1 MKDLKERAI
10 RGTAARVTAQSVNL
24 GLRVAVLAILARL
37 LTPSD
42 FGLVGMV
49 AAITGILN
57 LFRDFGLSAASVQH
71 HELSEDQSSA
81 LFWLNI
87 AVGVV
92 LAGITAACAHIIARF
107 YHEPRLY
114 WVTLAMASTFIL
126 NSAGNQHS
134 AHLQRELRFTTLSV
148 IDTGS
153 TILGSVLAIAGAM
166 VGWGY
171 WALVAMA
178 VATPL
183 SSAMALWIVTAW
195 IPRLPKLRAGIG
207 SMIRFGST
215 LTFNGIVVY
224 VASNFEKVLL
234 GRYWGADAIGI
245 YGRAYQLIRIPT
257 DTLTGSVGEVAFS
270 ALSRLQN
277 DPPRLRSYFLKGYSL
292 VLALTLPAT
301 IACAVLAPDLI
312 GFVLGPKWTEAA
324 PIFRYLTPTIL
335 VFAIANPLSWL
346 VMSIGWVKRGFKMS
360 VVIAPIMIAGYFIGL
375 PYGPKG
381 VAVAYST
388 VMLLWLVP
396 VTLWSVYRTAVSF
409 KDVVNTAAHPLIAS
423 LIAGAVAYAAC
434 FAYGHDAQHLA
445 RLIIGAVALTATYLV
460 TILYVMDQ
468 KSYYIDL
475 LQKFT
480 RRAPVEESALASAQ

>member
-1 MKDLKERAI
+1 MKDLKERTI
-10 RGTAARVTAQSVNL
+10 RGTAARVLTQSANL
-24 GLRVAVLAILARL
+24 GLRVGVLAILARL
-37 LTPSD
+37 LNPSD

-49 AAITGILN
+49 AALTGILN

-71 HELSEDQSSA
+71 LELTEDQSTA
-81 LFWLNI
+81 LFWINM
-87 AVGVV
+87 AVGIL
-92 LAGITAACAHIIARF
+92 LAGITAACAHIIADF

-114 WVTLAMASTFIL
+114 WVSLAMATTFIF

-134 AHLQRELRFTTLSV
+134 AHLQRELRFTTLSA

-153 TILGSVLAIAGAM
+153 LLLGAALGIAGAM
-166 VGWGY
+166 AGWGY
-171 WALVAMA
+171 WALVAMT
-178 VATPL
+178 VATPF
-183 SSAMALWIVTAW
+183 SSAIALWVITAW
-195 IPRLPKLRAGIG
+195 IPRLPKLRAGVG
-207 SMIRFGST
+207 SMIRFGGT
-215 LTFNGIVVY
+215 LTINGIVVY

-301 IACAVLAPDLI
+301 IACAVLAPELI
-312 GFVLGPKWTEAA
+312 SVLLGPKWKEAA

-335 VFAIANPLSWL
+335 VFAIANPVSWL
-346 VMSIGWVKRGFKMS
+346 VMSIGLVVRGFKMS
-360 VVIAPIMIAGYFIGL
+360 LVIAPVMIASYFVAL

-381 VAVAYST
+381 VALAYST

-396 VTLWSVYRTAVSF
+396 VTLWSVHRTAVSF
-409 KDVVNTAAHPLIAS
+409 KDVVSTASRPLIAS
-423 LIAGAVAYAAC
+423 LLAGGVAYGAC
-434 FAYGHDAQHLA
+434 LGYGHDGHHVA
-445 RLIIGAVALTATYLV
+445 RLMIGGLTLSATYLV

-468 KSYYIDL
+468 KSYYIGL
-475 LQKFT
+475 LQQFT
-480 RRAPVEESALASAQ
+480 RRAPVEETVLATAQ

>member
-1 MKDLKERAI
+1 MKDLRERTV
-10 RGTAARVTAQSVNL
+10 RGTLARVLTQSANL
-24 GLRVAVLAILARL
+24 GLRVGVLAILARL
-37 LTPSD
+37 LNPSD

-49 AAITGILN
+49 AALTGILN

-71 HELSEDQSSA
+71 VELTEDQSTA
-81 LFWLNI
+81 LFWINM
-87 AVGVV
+87 AVGIV
-92 LAGITAACAHIIARF
+92 LAGITAASAHIIADF
-107 YHEPRLY
+107 YREPRLY
-114 WVTLAMASTFIL
+114 WVTLAMATTFIF

-134 AHLQRELRFTTLSV
+134 AHLQRELRFTALSA

-153 TILGSVLAIAGAM
+153 LVLGAALGIGGAM
-166 VGWGY
+166 AGWGY
-171 WALVAMA
+171 WALVAMT

-183 SSAMALWIVTAW
+183 SSAIALWIITSW

-215 LTFNGIVVY
+215 LTINGTVVY

-277 DPPRLRSYFLKGYSL
+277 DPPRLRNYFLKGYSL

-301 IACAVLAPDLI
+301 IACAVLAPELI
-312 GFVLGPKWTEAA
+312 SVLLGPKWIEAA

-335 VFAIANPLSWL
+335 VFAIANPVSWL
-346 VMSIGWVKRGFKMS
+346 VMSIGWVMRGFKMS
-360 VVIAPIMIAGYFIGL
+360 LVIAPLMIASYFVAL

-396 VTLWSVYRTAVSF
+396 VTLWSVHSTAVSF
-409 KDVVNTAAHPLIAS
+409 KDVVSTASHPLIAS
-423 LIAGAVAYAAC
+423 LIAGVVAYAVC
-434 FAYGHDAQHLA
+434 LGYGHDGHHLA
-445 RLIIGAVALTATYLV
+445 RLIVGGLTLTATYLV
-460 TILYVMDQ
+460 TILYVMKQ

-480 RRAPVEESALASAQ
+480 RRAPVEENVLATAH